1 MQIAFCLVRKDIT
14 LYMCVD
20 SSLLSSPSPN
30 LQRAIQHSTFLFI
43 IYATKKKL
51 TKILFVCARQCNFCI
66 EIYEDQMLT
75 PHPVENQ
82 NKNPNLP
89 MRPDPIPLEPYL
101 ISEREEYVS
110 M

>member
-1 MQIAFCLVRKDIT
+1 
-14 LYMCVD
+14 MCVD

-30 LQRAIQHSTFLFI
+30 LQRAIQHGTFLLI
-43 IYATKKKL
+43 RYATQKK
-51 TKILFVCARQCNFCI
+51 THENTVCARQCNLCI
-66 EIYEDQMLT
+66 EIYEDQLPP

-89 MRPDPIPLEPYL
+89 MRPDPVPLEPYL